1 MSPAEKE
8 ARQEQADRKMRA
20 QAEKAYN
27 KEMPEPD
34 TTFGKL
40 GRKALGV
47 MAAPAGAV
55 VGGAYL
61 GTQPGSPGIIDSAK
75 YGAKGMYHAMAG
87 SKKDRDEDLQEYKD
101 ATKRAQSIETKRNT
115 GETTNPA
122 GDSYKKG
129 GMTAKY
135 QSFSKTGKPDGMKK
149 VTKMANGGFVRAA
162 DGIAQRGKTR
172 GKMC

>member
-20 QAEKAYN
+20 AAEKAYN
-27 KEMPEPD
+27 KEMPEAD

-40 GRKALGV
+40 GRKAAGIA
-47 MAAPAGAV
+47 MAPAGAL
-55 VGGAYL
+55 VGGALL

-75 YGAKGMYHAMAG
+75 FGAKSMYHHLAG
-87 SKKDRDEDLQEYKD
+87 NKKEDEEATQEYLD
-101 ATKRAQSIETKRNT
+101 AAKRAKSVETKRNT

-172 GKMC
+172 GKLV